1 MLIIDHSKQPLVS
14 WRPGN
19 QTLRHCSKTLGS
31 TELTA
36 GEQWVEPGTGAP
48 QHYHPEG
55 IEEVIVVQEGSAR
68 FVVDGEELVVREG
81 QSIILPPLCH
91 HGFVA
96 IDLFHIGGGG
106 LSSAV
111 QTTIFDDEP
120 ELVYDIGDTKGIKLD
135 EHRRLRD
142 RRGAEPGAPGA
153 RSRS

>member
-1 MLIIDHSKQPLVS
+1 MLIVNHKEQPLVS

-19 QTLRHCSKTLGS
+19 ETIRHCSETLGAEQM
-31 TELTA
+31 TT
-36 GEQWVEPGTGAP
+36 GEQWFAPGTGAP

-55 IEEVIVVQEGSAR
+55 IEEVIVVLEGSAR
-68 FVVDGEELVVREG
+68 FTVDGEEVVVRAG

-96 IDLFHIGGGG
+96 LEDLHIGGGG

-120 ELVYDIGDTKGIKLD
+120 DLIYDIGATQGVKLD
-135 EHRRLRD
+135 EHRRLR
-142 RRGAEPGAPGA
+142 A
-153 RSRS
+153 S